1 MVNLKEV
8 PMKSVRTVLVLLA
21 LSVLSFAAVSG
32 PNDRQP
38 TDPKSV
44 HSKSNPTAR
53 PIEVED
59 LFGTRL
65 IDAAALSPDGK
76 EIAITTNLS
85 GRSNLW
91 TTSSEGSWPVQLVR
105 SDDRQEEPMWSPD
118 GRWVAFTQDKG
129 GNELWDVLVIPRA
142 GGTPT
147 NLTETAD
154 IREQHPLWSHD
165 GKTITCV
172 YKPKA
177 APSYDVAVIDV
188 ASHKL
193 RKLTDE
199 KDQQMSWDVVGFS
212 PDDKTIYANRGNQ
225 AGDQADLYSIDIATG
240 QATNLTTHQG
250 KRVVIGANVS
260 IDGTTILVANN
271 EKGGFTNLALFDVP
285 SKKMKWVTDTQWEVQ
300 PGAFSPDGKRFTY
313 LVNADGRSTLFLGET
328 TTGRS
333 TEINLPPGINSVA
346 SVQQFSND
354 GRYLLVQH
362 EAMNTPADLWL
373 YDTTTKKAKQVT
385 HTAIA
390 GLGPESIPPSD
401 LVHYKS
407 FDGKIISAF
416 LRLPFNIKADGSN
429 PAIIFPH
436 GGPTG
441 QTTDGWTRWSNALAA
456 HGYIVLMPNPRGSS
470 GYGIEFQRAN
480 YQDLGGGDLKDEI
493 AGLDWLMQTGYVD
506 PKKVGVFGGSY
517 GGYMTLMLAAK
528 ESQRF
533 KAAVDL
539 FGPLDW
545 YSMMKNSDPSLQQ
558 YIVGLLGDPEKD
570 RKVYEDTS
578 PIKYVEQIKAPMLV
592 LQGANDPRVPKEE
605 TEQVVSILKKRGNV
619 IEVFYYPDEGHG
631 FDKLE
636 HQIDAG
642 RRIVDW
648 FDKYLKGTP
657 TQ

>member
-1 MVNLKEV
+1 MVGLSEV
-8 PMKSVRTVLVLLA
+8 NMKFICTVFIA
-21 LSVLSFAAVSG
+21 CAIATPNFAAVSG

-44 HSKSNPTAR
+44 HAKSNIVAQHV
-53 PIEVED
+53 EVED
-59 LFGTRL
+59 LFGTRI
-65 IDAAALSPDGK
+65 IDTAALSPDGK
-76 EIAITTNLS
+76 EIALATNLS
-85 GRSNLW
+85 GRTNLW
-91 TTSSEGSWPVQLVR
+91 TTSSNGSWPVQLVR
-105 SDDRQEEPMWSPD
+105 SDDRQADLSWSPD
-118 GRWVAFTQDKG
+118 GRWIAFTQDKG
-129 GNELWDVLVIPRA
+129 GNELWDIYVIPRG

-147 NLTETAD
+147 NLTNTAD

-165 GKTITCV
+165 GKSVVCI

-177 APSYDVAVIDV
+177 APSYDVAIIDV

-193 RKLTDE
+193 RKLTEE

-212 PDDKTIYANRGNQ
+212 PDNKTVYANRANSS
-225 AGDQADLYSIDIATG
+225 GDQGDLYSIDAATG
-240 QATNLTTHQG
+240 AATNLTTHQG
-250 KRVVIGANVS
+250 KRVVAGSDVS
-260 IDGTTILVANN
+260 SDGKTVLVSNN
-271 EKGGFTNLALFDVP
+271 EKGGFTNVALLDVS
-285 SKKMKWVTDTQWEVQ
+285 SKKMTWVTDTQWEVQ
-300 PGAFSPDGKRFTY
+300 PGAFSTDGKRFTY
-313 LVNADGRSTLFLGET
+313 LVNADGRSTLYLGET
-328 TTGRS
+328 ANGKS
-333 TEINLPPGINSVA
+333 VAIDLPAGINSVP
-346 SVQQFSND
+346 SVQHFSRD
-354 GRYLLVQH
+354 GRYLLVAH

-373 YDTTTKKAKQVT
+373 YDTPTKQARQVT

-407 FDGKIISAF
+407 YDGKIISAF
-416 LRLPFNIKADGSN
+416 LRLPFNVKPDGSN

-480 YQDLGGGDLKDEI
+480 YQDLGGGDLKDEM

-506 PKKVGVFGGSY
+506 PNKVGVFGGSY

-592 LQGANDPRVPKEE
+592 LQGENDPRVPKEE

-631 FDKLE
+631 FDKVE

-642 RRIVDW
+642 RRTVDW
-648 FDKYLKGTP
+648 FDKYLKGTA
-657 TQ
+657 TH